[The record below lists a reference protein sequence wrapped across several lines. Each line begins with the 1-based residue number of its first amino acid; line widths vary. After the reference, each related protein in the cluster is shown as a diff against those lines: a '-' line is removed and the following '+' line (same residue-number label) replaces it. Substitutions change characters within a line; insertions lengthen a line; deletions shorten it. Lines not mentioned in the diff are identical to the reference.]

1 MNRFAVLAE
10 QTGLSA
16 DSDAPVLLSALL
28 DENTGNRVDN
38 GSPIEQLKETAADS
52 TELIL
57 SELLQLTAKTVDN
70 IFKQLHVL
78 HDKVDKICKLVKDSE
93 GGRTAM
99 SKEHG
104 AKNVIPTQTSEIL
117 NGSRAHTGHVN
128 SSSVEICKSRRN
140 YNLVL
145 QPFKVRVVDIKELE
159 VLDNVNQVQRILL
172 SFKRTEIPS
181 LILQNKDYLK
191 TRGIF
196 PARVFTNTRVM
207 PLLPNLKGAEEGK
220 GHKLEKRVDKPTKD
234 DESNTNGGVQEPNRG
249 TAGVNTQ
256 VTSLEMLLKTG
267 DVEENIQESFIT
279 LPEQEQQW
287 IINRLELLK
296 LNLTK
301 CRAEKR
307 IVPIA
312 PQLESLA
319 EIHNLSPVPQ
329 AQLCGTEEVME
340 IQTTCPEEQVEDQGS
355 NKERE
360 LVAKQAHK
368 LNRNGSICPEAN
380 KSLEKIIELD

>member
-10 QTGLSA
+10 QIDLSA

-145 QPFKVRVVDIKELE
+145 QPFKC
-159 VLDNVNQVQRILL
+159 
-172 SFKRTEIPS
+172 
-181 LILQNKDYLK
+181 
-191 TRGIF
+191 
-196 PARVFTNTRVM
+196 
-207 PLLPNLKGAEEGK
+207 
-220 GHKLEKRVDKPTKD
+220 KL
-234 DESNTNGGVQEPNRG
+234 
-249 TAGVNTQ
+249 
-256 VTSLEMLLKTG
+256 TS
-267 DVEENIQESFIT
+267 
-279 LPEQEQQW
+279 
-287 IINRLELLK
+287 
-296 LNLTK
+296 
-301 CRAEKR
+301 
-307 IVPIA
+307 
-312 PQLESLA
+312 
-319 EIHNLSPVPQ
+319 H
-329 AQLCGTEEVME
+329 
-340 IQTTCPEEQVEDQGS
+340 
-355 NKERE
+355 
-360 LVAKQAHK
+360 
-368 LNRNGSICPEAN
+368 
-380 KSLEKIIELD
+380 

>member
-1 MNRFAVLAE
+1 MNRFAMLAE
-10 QTGLSA
+10 QIDLSA

-57 SELLQLTAKTVDN
+57 S
-70 IFKQLHVL
+70 
-78 HDKVDKICKLVKDSE
+78 
-93 GGRTAM
+93 
-99 SKEHG
+99 
-104 AKNVIPTQTSEIL
+104 
-117 NGSRAHTGHVN
+117 
-128 SSSVEICKSRRN
+128 
-140 YNLVL
+140 
-145 QPFKVRVVDIKELE
+145 
-159 VLDNVNQVQRILL
+159 
-172 SFKRTEIPS
+172 
-181 LILQNKDYLK
+181 
-191 TRGIF
+191 
-196 PARVFTNTRVM
+196 
-207 PLLPNLKGAEEGK
+207 AEEGK
-220 GHKLEKRVDKPTKD
+220 GHKLEKRVDKSTKD
-234 DESNTNGGVQEPNRG
+234 DESNTNAGVQEPNRG

-256 VTSLEMLLKTG
+256 VTSLEMLLEMG

-319 EIHNLSPVPQ
+319 EIHNLSPIPQ

-355 NKERE
+355 NRERE

-368 LNRNGSICPEAN
+368 LNSNGSICPEAN
-380 KSLEKIIELD
+380 ISLEKIIELD